1 MADSALAEARAAFGD
16 LRKDDFTELMAYK
29 SPPEA
34 LALVCGTALLA
45 VGMPAERG
53 WADVQRGIIANPE
66 TFRRAVLAL
75 DPAQIDPRRR
85 AGVSERLATL
95 AGRDML
101 NVTNLGAALHV
112 WLKAVVLPK

>member
-1 MADSALAEARAAFGD
+1 M
-16 LRKDDFTELMAYK
+16 
-29 SPPEA
+29 
-34 LALVCGTALLA
+34 
-45 VGMPAERG
+45 
-53 WADVQRGIIANPE
+53 
-66 TFRRAVLAL
+66 LAL

-85 AGVSERLATL
+85 AGVAERLATL